1 MKESR
6 FLVVPQPGAKPLTS
20 LPGVPLR
27 RVGPTVIIILAA
39 AYALYWLLVR
49 PAGEPAAG
57 YVGQLFGGESIL
69 LLSIALVLI
78 STLPQVEHI
87 FGGIDHAAIWHRRA
101 AITAT
106 VLLLPHI
113 EFAASPEATSL
124 GKTLAV
130 VAICGLI
137 ALVVWAILP
146 RWRTMLPAAARRVVI
161 ASLQSRPFRLA
172 GRVLG

>member
-1 MKESR
+1 MLHEQAVMKEPR

-57 YVGQLFGGESIL
+57 YVGQLFGGESVL

-78 STLPQVEHI
+78 STLPQVEHV

-101 AITAT
+101 AITGT
-106 VLLLPHI
+106 VSCR
-113 EFAASPEATSL
+113 AARSRGCARRPRNPLFRFPCASQNRCRRN
-124 GKTLAV
+124 G
-130 VAICGLI
+130 VAIFQWLGL
-137 ALVVWAILP
+137 
-146 RWRTMLPAAARRVVI
+146 
-161 ASLQSRPFRLA
+161 
-172 GRVLG
+172 